1 MGRGTSSQSR
11 RRVKNRLP
19 SPPSPP
25 SLFAG
30 GERRIQEKKLDPSG
44 DPEPQVEEAWVPER
58 GCGVLSHA
66 DSPLDYV
73 QSEKCAMP
81 LKFQGLF
88 FIASGVSTSRSS
100 FRVLE
105 PPDLK
110 SCTSG
115 SQEPGS

>member
-1 MGRGTSSQSR
+1 M
-11 RRVKNRLP
+11 
-19 SPPSPP
+19 
-25 SLFAG
+25 
-30 GERRIQEKKLDPSG
+30 
-44 DPEPQVEEAWVPER
+44 EEAWVPER
-58 GCGVLSHA
+58 GCGVLSRA

-88 FIASGVSTSRSS
+88 SIASGVSTSRPS

-110 SCTSG
+110 GCTSG
-115 SQEPGS
+115 S